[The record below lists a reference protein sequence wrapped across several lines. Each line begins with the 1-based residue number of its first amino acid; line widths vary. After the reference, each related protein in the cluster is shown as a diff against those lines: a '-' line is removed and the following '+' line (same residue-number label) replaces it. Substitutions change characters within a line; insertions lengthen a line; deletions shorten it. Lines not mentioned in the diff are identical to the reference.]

1 MATRR
6 KALCSDV
13 SRANSESL
21 AATASRID
29 NWLLVEYRELWP
41 RQPLAA
47 RGLDA
52 AVKAHLRVQLARVAP
67 ARLLFVKRPERR
79 GVRAFR
85 VYHGSSREGEA
96 RFYRRDLEG
105 YDGLL
110 GLELGAA
117 GAADE
122 PVEHPLFVVCTHG
135 KRDRC
140 CAVSGRPLYDVA
152 RDELEDDWV
161 WQASHVGG
169 DRFAGNLI
177 AFPQGLYFG
186 RVEPADVPA
195 LLSACREG
203 RVPLEHYR
211 GRCAYTFAEQ
221 AAERALREE
230 LALSTVDDLT
240 LAGTR
245 REDGGWRIAYRT
257 RDGAVYEKTVVAEL
271 GEAAYL
277 TCDAVAK
284 QRPRHFAA
292 VG

>member
-6 KALCSDV
+6 RPLCSDV

-29 NWLLVEYRELWP
+29 NWLLVEYRGLWP

-47 RGLDA
+47 HGLDA
-52 AVKAHLRVQLARVAP
+52 EVKAHVREQLARVAP
-67 ARLLFVKRPERR
+67 ARLLFIKRPDRR
-79 GVRAFR
+79 EAPGLR

-96 RFYRRDLEG
+96 RFFRRELDG
-105 YDGLL
+105 YGGLL
-110 GLELGAA
+110 GLELGT
-117 GAADE
+117 GGPGDE
-122 PVEHPLFVVCTHG
+122 AVEGPLFVVCTHG

-140 CAVSGRPLYDVA
+140 CAVYGRPLYDVA
-152 RDELEDDWV
+152 RDEVEDDSV

-177 AFPQGLYFG
+177 AFPHGLYFG
-186 RVEPADVPA
+186 RVEQADVPA
-195 LLSACREG
+195 LLGAYREG
-203 RVPLEHYR
+203 RIPLERYR
-211 GRCAYTFAEQ
+211 GRCAYTFAQQ

-230 LALSTVDDLT
+230 LALSAIDDLT

-245 REDGGWRIAYRT
+245 REGEGWRIGYRT
-257 RDGAVYEKTVVAEL
+257 RDGTVYEKTVVAEL
-271 GEAAYL
+271 GEPAYL

-284 QRPRHFAA
+284 QRPRHFT
-292 VG
+292 VL

>member
-6 KALCSDV
+6 RPLCSDV

-29 NWLLVEYRELWP
+29 SWLLVEYRALWP
-41 RQPLAA
+41 RQPLTAH
-47 RGLDA
+47 GLDGR
-52 AVKAHLRVQLARVAP
+52 VRAHLREQLARVAP

-79 GVRAFR
+79 SVPGVR
-85 VYHGSSREGEA
+85 VYHGSSREANA
-96 RFYRRDLEG
+96 RFFRRDLQDYEE
-105 YDGLL
+105 LL
-110 GLELGAA
+110 ELELGSR
-117 GAADE
+117 GTADE
-122 PVEHPLFVVCTHG
+122 PLESPLFVVCTHG

-140 CAVSGRPLYDVA
+140 CAVYGRPLYEAA
-152 RDELEDDWV
+152 RDVLEDDLV

-177 AFPQGLYFG
+177 AFPDGLYFG

-195 LLSACREG
+195 LLSAYREG

-211 GRCAYTFAEQ
+211 GRCAYTFPEQ
-221 AAERALREE
+221 AAEQALRDE
-230 LALSTVDDLT
+230 LALSGVNDLT

-245 REDGGWRIAYRT
+245 RDGDLWRIGFRT
-257 RDGAVYEKTVVAEL
+257 RDGVVREKTVVAEL
-271 GEAAYL
+271 GEPAYL
-277 TCDAVAK
+277 TCGAVAK
-284 QRPRHFAA
+284 QRPRHFTA